1 MDTQGQ
7 EPSQTPKTSAENPLG
22 RSLDEMRE
30 EVWATAQGNHLGLS
44 KEEFLEMSDCFG
56 F

>member
-1 MDTQGQ
+1 MDNPKTLPP
-7 EPSQTPKTSAENPLG
+7 ETPKTSAKSPLG
-22 RSLDEMRE
+22 QSLDEMRE
-30 EVWATAQGNHLGLS
+30 EVWATAQVNHPGLS